1 MTFIVELPAKQDRAA
16 LLKTV
21 ERTIAGHD
29 ILRIK
34 GIAAFRE
41 KGGKPAVMHAVQNKF
56 YPVSY
61 LEDWPDD
68 DHTSRLVFIGR
79 HLNTQRID
87 ELFAA
92 LCV

>member
-1 MTFIVELPAKQDRAA
+1 MTDDV
-16 LLKTV
+16 V
-21 ERTIAGHD
+21 
-29 ILRIK
+29 RIK

-41 KGGKPAVMHAVQNKF
+41 KGGKPAVIHAVQNKF

-61 LEDWPDD
+61 LESWPDAD
-68 DHTSRLVFIGR
+68 QTSRLVCSGR
-79 HLNTQRID
+79 SLNTGRIG